1 MLGTLTV
8 LLVFQLAGE
17 ALVLYFGI
25 PVPGPVVGMP
35 SCFCRTGG
43 ERQRSRR
50 AARAGANGILKHL
63 SLLFVPAGTGILVH
77 FSRVADEWPAIL
89 LALAGSTALAIGVTA
104 LTMQALIRRRSRRT
118 GAR

>member
-1 MLGTLTV
+1 ML
-8 LLVFQLAGE
+8 LLFAALAVKGS
-17 ALVLYFGI
+17 APAGL
-25 PVPGPVVGMP
+25 
-35 SCFCRTGG
+35 
-43 ERQRSRR
+43 
-50 AARAGANGILKHL
+50 RAGAHGILRHL

-104 LTMQALIRRRSRRT
+104 LTMQALMRGRSRRT